1 MVLIGGSAG
10 GVWQKAKNDPLAFLF
25 VLNHAVAAKEQ
36 KGKPVTAPGL
46 PPCVKKAKEFITDGC
61 VRMGE

>member
-1 MVLIGGSAG
+1 M
-10 GVWQKAKNDPLAFLF
+10 KAKNDPLAFLF

-36 KGKPVTAPGL
+36 KGEPVTAPGL
-46 PPCVKKAKEFITDGC
+46 LPCVKKAKEFITDGC

>member
-1 MVLIGGSAG
+1 MGAVRAAYGM
-10 GVWQKAKNDPLAFLF
+10 KAKVDPLAFLF